1 MPDDN
6 KEVYRTVEFDSWA
19 HRGGLI
25 PSERILFEKY
35 LALDA
40 DTVEA
45 GTSGGRILLELQKR
59 GGLRLWGFDY
69 VPEFIAQ
76 AKKRDLSGKISFA
89 VMDAT
94 QVDYPDAK
102 FQQIIY
108 LQQIVSLIESAEGRG
123 RAVREAFRI
132 LRPGGTAFFSFLCV
146 ESRELSWA
154 YRGFMGWIRILRM
167 LRFSRTG
174 IQYQPWLKLGGRTN
188 WAALLDRKPHVYW
201 FKTAEAAAMLT
212 AAGFKIVAA
221 GTDEQV
227 TTGTMPASA
236 RQLQGMAMRGHL
248 YFVCT
253 K

>member
-6 KEVYRTVEFDSWA
+6 KEVYSTVEFDSWA

-25 PSERILFEKY
+25 PSERILFEKH
-35 LALDA
+35 LASDA

-59 GGLRLWGFDY
+59 GCSRLWGFDY
-69 VPEFIAQ
+69 VPEFIEQ
-76 AKKRDLSGKISFA
+76 ARKRDVSGKISFA

-94 QVDYPDAK
+94 RLDYPDAK

-108 LQQIVSLIESAEGRG
+108 LQQIISLIESEEGRG

-132 LRPGGTAFFSFLCV
+132 LRPGGTAFFSFLCA
-146 ESRELSWA
+146 ESRGAGLA
-154 YRGFMGWIRILRM
+154 YRWFMGWIRLLRA
-167 LRFSRTG
+167 LRFSRTS
-174 IQYQPWLKLGGRTN
+174 IQYQPWLKLGGRIN
-188 WAALLDRKPHVYW
+188 WAALLDRSPHVYW
-201 FKTAEAAAMLT
+201 YRMAEAEAMLA
-212 AAGFKIVAA
+212 AAGFKVVAV

-227 TTGTMPASA
+227 TAGTMQAAA
-236 RQLQGMAMRGHL
+236 RLLRGLPLRGHL
-248 YFVCT
+248 YFVCA